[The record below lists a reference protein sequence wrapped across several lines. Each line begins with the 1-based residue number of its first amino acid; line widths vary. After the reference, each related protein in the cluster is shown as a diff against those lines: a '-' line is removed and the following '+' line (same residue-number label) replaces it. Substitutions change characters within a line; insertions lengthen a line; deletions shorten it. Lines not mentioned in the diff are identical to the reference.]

1 MADKK
6 KELTNDELNEVAGGK
21 MDLRVFEVK
30 EQKILRQIKQQKGV
44 AETKQIVDMAG
55 KMPKKK
61 AKYL

>member
-6 KELTNDELNEVAGGK
+6 KELTNDELNEAAGGK
-21 MDLRVFEVK
+21 MNFRVLEVK

-44 AETKQIVDMAG
+44 AEIKQTVDKAG
-55 KMPKKK
+55 KIPKT

>member
-6 KELTNDELNEVAGGK
+6 KELTNDELNEAAGGK

-44 AETKQIVDMAG
+44 AETKQTVYMAG
-55 KMPKKK
+55 KIPKKK
-61 AKYL
+61 YL

>member
-30 EQKILRQIKQQKGV
+30 EQKILKQIKQQKGV
-44 AETKQIVDMAG
+44 AETKQTVDKAARIS
-55 KMPKKK
+55 KK